1 MSRFNGLKTIE
12 TMIRLEISM
21 SWNSYHDSPFRAT
34 TFVIKEGFSREEIL
48 QNVRSEFGHNNG
60 FQIDNV
66 IG

>member
-1 MSRFNGLKTIE
+1 
-12 TMIRLEISM
+12 MIRLEISM
-21 SWNSYHDSPFRAT
+21 SWNSYHDSPFRET
-34 TFVIKEGFSREEIL
+34 NFVIREGFSREDIL